1 MENTATRRESRE
13 QALRYLYEYDI
24 QQDVSPSAIISGA
37 RSERGEEP
45 SPYATLLFKTA
56 AEKLDDIDAAIRTHS
71 KNWDFRRISKVS
83 LAVLRL
89 SVCEARFLAE
99 HPANEI
105 IVNEA
110 LELARKYGNEDAVP
124 FINGILGAVVNQA
137 GN

>member
-13 QALRYLYEYDI
+13 QALRYLYEYEI
-24 QQDVSPSAIISGA
+24 QPDVSPSAIISAA
-37 RSERGEEP
+37 RSERDEDP

-56 AEKLDDIDAAIRTHS
+56 VEHLDEIDEIIRTHS

-89 SVCEARFLAE
+89 SVCEACFLTE
-99 HPANEI
+99 RPANEI

-124 FINGILGAVVNQA
+124 FINGVLGAVVNRQE
-137 GN
+137 N

>member
-13 QALRYLYEYDI
+13 QALRYLYEYEI
-24 QQDVSPSAIISGA
+24 QPDVSPSAIISAA
-37 RSERGEEP
+37 RSERDEDP

-56 AEKLDDIDAAIRTHS
+56 VEHLDEIDEIIRTHS

-89 SVCEARFLAE
+89 SVCEACFLTE
-99 HPANEI
+99 RPANEI

-124 FINGILGAVVNQA
+124 FINGVLGAAVNRQE
-137 GN
+137 N